1 MGAFDANLASGRAQR
16 VHTPSELGAAMA
28 PGEWLKNFIP
38 FEEDGSQRSWLMPYL
53 FAHGAKPGRK
63 VTVIAAIH
71 GDELNGVRMLH
82 ELANLLQGTEINGS
96 LCLVPVANLMGY
108 ANHSRYLPDRRD
120 LNRMFPGL
128 KDGSEGA
135 RLAHFLWTNF
145 IAQADYIVDVHSG
158 SYNRWNFPHLRGN
171 MKDETMRDWAR
182 NIEGQVVLTSAGV
195 AGSLRK
201 EAGKVGKPVFLI
213 EAGEAGRFEKSIL
226 QRGLRLLL
234 QILVSLETIDRS
246 LLDEVTARLKTEVGT
261 PDHPT
266 GYYRKAVWQRATH
279 AGLFMPQVAPGDR
292 VAAGQP
298 LGFITDLF
306 GEQRAEIFSE
316 QTGFVLGMHL
326 HPQVVPGRALFHIAY
341 DFKEL

>member
-1 MGAFDANLASGRAQR
+1 MSVFLNKF
-16 VHTPSELGAAMA
+16 P
-28 PGEWLKNFIP
+28 PGEWQKHFVP
-38 FEEDGSQRSWLMPYL
+38 FEEDASQRSWLMPYL
-53 FAHGAKPGRK
+53 FIHGRKPGPK
-63 VTVIAAIH
+63 ITVIAAIH
-71 GDELNGVRMLH
+71 GDELNGVRILH
-82 ELANLLQGTEINGS
+82 ELCAHLEGMAAEIAGS
-96 LCLVPVANLMGY
+96 ICLVPVANLMGY

-135 RLAHFLWTNF
+135 RLANFLWTNF

-158 SYNRWNFPHLRGN
+158 SYNRWNFPHIRGN
-171 MKDETMRDWAR
+171 MKDEAMRTWAR
-182 NIEGQVVLTSAGV
+182 NIDRQIILTSGGV

-201 EAGKVGKPVFLI
+201 EAGKIGKPVFLV
-213 EAGEAGRFEKSIL
+213 EAGETGRFEKNIL
-226 QRGLRLLL
+226 QMGLLL
-234 QILVSLETIDRS
+234 LLKILVSLEAVDKA
-246 LLDEVTARLKTEVGT
+246 VLKNIPPEKTT
-261 PDHPT
+261 SALADHPT

-279 AGLFMPQVAPGDR
+279 AGLFMPQVAPGDH
-292 VAAGQP
+292 VAAGQA

-306 GEQRAEIFSE
+306 GDKRAEILSE